1 MARSYAK
8 RNRKRK
14 PKVTITVTDTR
25 DDLGDD
31 QRMDRQWIKRRL
43 KELKKTQ
50 AGLAEHLGLPGSRV
64 SELISGVRTLQVG
77 EVTKVAEYL
86 EWPPT
91 RVLELEC
98 RLDLP
103 QPVGSTIKVVG
114 SVEAGIFKPAIEMP
128 LDQQELIQIYELPG
142 FERMPKFGLKVQGR
156 SMDLVYKP
164 GTILICVR
172 LAEGMIELRPG
183 MKVIA
188 CRRDD
193 AGDIEATVKELVQE
207 EDGSLWLWPR
217 SSDPAYQ
224 QPWRLEVNHEHEGSD
239 DKLWIEAVVI
249 GSQQSEFPL

>member
-1 MARSYAK
+1 MS
-8 RNRKRK
+8 
-14 PKVTITVTDTR
+14 VTATQ
-25 DDLGDD
+25 DDIGDD
-31 QRMDRQWIKRRL
+31 PRMDRQWIKHRL
-43 KELKKTQ
+43 KELGKTQ
-50 AGLAEHLGLPGSRV
+50 AGLADHLDLPRSRV
-64 SELISGVRTLQVG
+64 SEMISGVRTLQVG